1 MRLMRNAHAP
11 HIDFNEFRGMIKSNP
26 KILPCDIDM
35 IIERKGKF
43 LVGEWKREGESMSQ
57 GQVLLLQ
64 ALAKQ
69 SQFVVVVIHGHTDDD
84 TVVFGFDWINKRGA
98 LKKWAYFTLPS
109 IKRLGD
115 LKNFIGRWYE
125 YADRG

>member
-57 GQVLLLQ
+57 GHVLLLQ

-84 TVVFGFDWINKRGA
+84 TVVFGFDWINKRGE
-98 LKKWAYFTLPS
+98 LKHGGRCFD
-109 IKRLGD
+109 D
-115 LKNFIGRWYE
+115 LKNFIVRWYE